1 MKANESIEKYPA
13 RVREYAN
20 YTVKSVK
27 NVCKT
32 CGPRIVGSESDAKAR
47 EYFKADLDKFCDETK
62 VEPLKVS
69 DKAFMSWVPIGAS
82 MLILSAI
89 AFMLGFAAV
98 TLALTVLTLFFI
110 VAEFI
115 FYKPVLDI
123 FFPKKDTANVI
134 GIRKAAGETK
144 RRIILSGHT
153 DSAFEWT
160 YTYYGGRPAVLTV
173 IISAVLGLVL
183 SIGSAIYSI
192 VNGRVISFSIAF
204 SGDNTVVKVLCIVML
219 VLIPFYIAALF
230 FCNYKRP
237 VTGANDDL
245 TGCFISCAVAKF
257 LSDNDIRFENT
268 EVQVLL
274 AAGEEAGLRGAKA
287 YGKAHA
293 AEIKESGI
301 ETIFVGFDTIRDF
314 DFKTIYEKDMTGV
327 VKNDSRVCN
336 LVKEGAIN
344 AGFEDVAIK
353 TIDLGSTDAAAMSQA
368 GIPAAAFCAMDPSP
382 ARYYHTRLDTEE
394 NLDLKTIE
402 AGVKIA
408 LETTFLFD
416 EKGIN

>member
-192 VNGRVISFSIAF
+192 VNGRAISFSIAF